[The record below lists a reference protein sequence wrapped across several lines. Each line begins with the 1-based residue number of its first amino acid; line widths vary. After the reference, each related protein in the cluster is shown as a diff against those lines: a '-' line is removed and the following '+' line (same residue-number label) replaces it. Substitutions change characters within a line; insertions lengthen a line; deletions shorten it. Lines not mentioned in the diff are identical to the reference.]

1 MRCFLG
7 KVICSFLIWRGE
19 KCSMHS
25 FEQSHE
31 YKECMPCH
39 LSVYSIWEFI
49 SLTRYWN
56 YDSFFGR
63 RFLTTGWSQKS
74 CNILRLI
81 YGIPI
86 FLKKLYEEIYFCT
99 WLLYHVIPSNIHNY
113 VPERRFSNGLSNL
126 TILHNPN
133 ILYCKQTGGS
143 HCCPCMELDDYP
155 YNWSIAPLIPAT
167 SKPAFC
173 LEPKVTGGC
182 NAMMSRYSYNTQI
195 RLCKQFVYGG
205 CEGNGNNFEK
215 LEDCMKTCSQ
225 EAGFLW

>member
-1 MRCFLG
+1 MVRD
-7 KVICSFLIWRGE
+7 RGSWCTAVHGVT
-19 KCSMHS
+19 KSWTR
-25 FEQSHE
+25 
-31 YKECMPCH
+31 
-39 LSVYSIWEFI
+39 LSNW
-49 SLTRYWN
+49 
-56 YDSFFGR
+56 
-63 RFLTTGWSQKS
+63 TTMNAK
-74 CNILRLI
+74 
-81 YGIPI
+81 
-86 FLKKLYEEIYFCT
+86 T
-99 WLLYHVIPSNIHNY
+99 WINEN
-113 VPERRFSNGLSNL
+113 ENTNL